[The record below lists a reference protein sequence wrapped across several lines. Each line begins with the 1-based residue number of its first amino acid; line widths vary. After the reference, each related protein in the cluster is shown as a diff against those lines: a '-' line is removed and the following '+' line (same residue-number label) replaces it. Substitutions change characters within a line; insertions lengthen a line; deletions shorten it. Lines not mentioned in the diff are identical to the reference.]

1 MANKKGK
8 TLGLLL
14 EDKTYILSSNKT
26 SDKKRKTLNKTADKK
41 KKTLGRR
48 LQDISKIS
56 PAKVTTPSVLQTN
69 SQKAPQKLARV
80 ICVTSGKG
88 GTGKSILTSNLA
100 YCLAKA
106 GQKVVVLDSD
116 MGLANIHL
124 LLGIA
129 PEYDIS
135 NILNGEKT
143 VHEVIVKTTFGF
155 SFIPGGSGITELANL
170 TDYQVDLLANAFTEL
185 ESEADLLLIDTSA
198 GIAPQTMRLLQAA
211 NEIVLVTTPEV
222 TAITDAYAVI
232 KVTFREN
239 PHTLIG
245 LVVNRAR
252 NLSEA
257 KSVFTHLNTVSS
269 KFLSK
274 SIVNYGYVLED
285 KAVSE
290 SVAAR
295 QPVTLLKPKAN
306 ASHCIAA
313 IADRIISA
321 GKVHKDRLKLT
332 TGAFFARI
340 QDNLKS
346 MM

>member
-14 EDKTYILSSNKT
+14 EDKTYISSSNKKT
-26 SDKKRKTLNKTADKK
+26 TKR

-56 PAKVTTPSVLQTN
+56 LAKVTTQSVSQTT
-69 SQKAPQKLARV
+69 QPKVPQKLARV

-100 YCLAKA
+100 TCFAKA

-135 NILNGEKT
+135 NILNGERT
-143 VHEVIVKTTFGF
+143 VHGVMVKTTFGF

-185 ESEADLLLIDTSA
+185 ETEVDLLLIDTSA

-222 TAITDAYAVI
+222 TAVTDAYAVI

-239 PHTLIG
+239 PRTLIG
-245 LVVNRAR
+245 LIVNRSQ
-252 NLSEA
+252 NSSEA
-257 KSVFTHLNTVSS
+257 KSVFTHLNSVSN
-269 KFLSK
+269 KFLNK

-285 KAVSE
+285 RAVSK
-290 SVAAR
+290 SIASR
-295 QPVTLLKPKAN
+295 QPVTLLNPNSKA
-306 ASHCIAA
+306 SRCIAA
-313 IADRIISA
+313 IAARIISV
-321 GKVHKDRLKLT
+321 GEDNKDKLKLT

-340 QDNLKS
+340 QENLKA